1 MCGFSGFIDHS
12 CSFSDQVESIASKMM
27 DAIFHR
33 GPDDFGV
40 WSDSSMQIVLTH
52 RRLSI
57 LDLSTAGHQPRVS
70 SSGRYII
77 AYNGEIYNHKDLRRQ
92 LEVGSWLYQEWKG
105 YSDTETLLAAIDAW
119 GIEKTLHKCVGMFAF
134 ALWDREDKC
143 LYLVR
148 DRMGEKP
155 LYYGWQNGIFLF
167 GSELKALKAHPAF
180 EGVIDHGSIALQLRH
195 NCIPVPYSI
204 YKGIKKLSPGTFV
217 KLTVGSQQFEDRI
230 LPDPISYWSLK
241 EIANRGLD
249 SPFCGSDAEAISAL
263 DELLS
268 DSIHK
273 QMVADVPLGA
283 FLSGGVD
290 SSAVVALMQKQ
301 STDPIK
307 TFSIGFNER
316 GYDEAIF
323 AKEVANHLGADHTEL
338 YVTEQQTMGVIERL
352 PQLYDE
358 PFSDSSQIPTFLV
371 AEMTRQHVKVSL
383 SGDGGDELFGG
394 YNRHFKTHQWWD
406 KINLIPKSVRWLISK
421 GLISVPPDVWDR
433 AGYVAAQLSGNR
445 NRWQNM
451 GRDISKL
458 AGVLSV
464 EDGASLYKHFTT
476 HWNDPSAV
484 VIGGQ
489 ERKTEVSE
497 PSIELDSMVEQM
509 ILLDTLTYLPDDIL
523 TKVDRAAM
531 GVSLETRIPMLDHR
545 LVEFAWKLPLSMK
558 IRCGQGKWI
567 LRQLLYQY
575 VPKELI
581 ERPKMGFGVPID
593 SWLRGP
599 LRDWAENLLDESRLR
614 QEGYFYPQPIRKK
627 WKEHLSG
634 KRNWQHH
641 LWDVLMFQAWL
652 EAQP

>member
-1 MCGFSGFIDHS
+1 VCGFCGFVGYNG
-12 CSFSDQVESIASKMM
+12 FSAEKVKSLSSAMGN
-27 DAIFHR
+27 AIMHR
-33 GPDDFGV
+33 GPDDSGFWQDNNAQV
-40 WSDSSMQIVLTH
+40 VLEH

-57 LDLSTAGHQPRVS
+57 LDLSPAGHQPMVS
-70 SSGRYII
+70 PSGRFVI
-77 AYNGEIYNHKDLRRQ
+77 AYNGEIYNHSGLGLK
-92 LEVGSWLYQEWKG
+92 VKG
-105 YSDTETLLAAIDAW
+105 LKGHSDTEVLLAL
-119 GIEKTLHKCVGMFAF
+119 IEADGVVATLKQIVGMFAF
-134 ALWDREDKC
+134 VLWDRTDNS

-155 LYYGWQNGIFLF
+155 LYYGWQNDIFLF
-167 GSELKALKAHPAF
+167 GSELKALKAHPVF
-180 EGVIDHGSIALQLRH
+180 DGEIDRDSISLQLRH
-195 NCIPVPYSI
+195 NCIPAPYSI
-204 YKGIKKLSPGTFV
+204 YKGIQKLLPGTFL
-217 KLTVGSQQFEDRI
+217 KLSVGNGSVLEKK
-230 LPDPISYWSLK
+230 LPEPQKYWSF
-241 EIANRGLD
+241 IAVAERGVEDCFVGNESSAIFELD
-249 SPFCGSDAEAISAL
+249 K
-263 DELLS
+263 LLS
-268 DSIHK
+268 QSVSE

-290 SSAVVALMQKQ
+290 SSVVVALMQKQ
-301 STDPIK
+301 SSVPVK

-316 GYDEAIF
+316 GYDEAIY
-323 AKEVANHLGADHTEL
+323 AKEVASHLGADHTEL
-338 YVTEQQTMGVIERL
+338 YVSAQQAMDLIHRL
-352 PQLYDE
+352 PMLYDE

-509 ILLDTLTYLPDDIL
+509 MLLDTLTYLPDDIL